1 MGSPTS
7 PKINWKLTAA
17 YKKYVCFH
25 IYIYIQIWSAIQ
37 GSKRVNTCRQSCF
50 KWNSLKVVN
59 WHAKLR
65 VWTLHHAK
73 GHKHANQLH
82 GTPQSLVP
90 GPLDAE
96 KQCDGPV
103 DQSNG
108 KAVPAEAF
116 VFVLILLFLISSFFS
131 ISFVFFV
138 VFVFCWSPIAL
149 PQPSLPCR
157 LKGA

>member
-1 MGSPTS
+1 M
-7 PKINWKLTAA
+7 
-17 YKKYVCFH
+17 
-25 IYIYIQIWSAIQ
+25 
-37 GSKRVNTCRQSCF
+37 NTCRQSCF
-50 KWNSLKVVN
+50 KWNSLKVVL

-116 VFVLILLFLISSFFS
+116 VFVLILLFLLSSVFS
-131 ISFVFFV
+131 ISFVFCSFCFFV
-138 VFVFCWSPIAL
+138 GPQL
-149 PQPSLPCR
+149 PHHIPFLLLNPFLSCCRPCLSQVCHEDSR
-157 LKGA
+157 GHRS